1 MKYYLYRLYK
11 DDADAE
17 IYGCFNSLSAAA
29 MSAKL
34 LLIQDYSFIL
44 SEDMS
49 KIYFYNTDGSWDYDI
64 LTEDGKL
71 SFLDIYPNPK
81 DYIVNN

>member
-1 MKYYLYRLYK
+1 MKYYLYRLDK
-11 DDADAE
+11 NSADAE
-17 IYGCFNSLSAAA
+17 IYGCFNSLLAAT

-34 LLIQDYSFIL
+34 LLISEYSFIL

-49 KIYFYNTDGSWDYDI
+49 KIYFYNIESDSWDYDI

-71 SFLDIYPNPK
+71 SFLDVYPNPK
-81 DYIVNN
+81 DYTS